1 MTNFRSKWRSVTIF
15 SAALASFSCGVVKPI
30 VPVASLAETP
40 HRTSATAPALAAYQV
55 LRVTTLAAKGAG
67 SLAAALAD
75 ARPRLIVFEVG
86 GVIDLDGHGIDVRN
100 PHVIVAGQ
108 TAPDPG
114 ITLVRGTLTVETSD
128 VLIQHIASRSGNAWS
143 DDALGARRTKDQ
155 PVHDVVFDHCS
166 ATWAVDENLSVS
178 GPADVDASTDPDIT
192 SHDVTLRNCLIAEGL
207 SHSIHRKGEHSK
219 GTLVHDGIRNVTITG
234 CLYAHNEQRNPR
246 LKGGTTATLTGN
258 VMYNWGSQCVGVGA
272 QGNQRRLAPGIA
284 TLTGNVAIAG
294 PNTHSKVMVK
304 SVDPGAKVTLRDNV
318 VVDARGRS
326 LQIADDDV
334 VASVLSNDTNAAWRN
349 AENVLRTAGSRAARR
364 DAIDT
369 RIVQSVIDG
378 TGRIIDSEDQVGGYP
393 VRPPTKR
400 ALIVPDGADERRAWL
415 ERLSEELSTDRTIDL
430 TPLWKRLGV
439 ARPSQ

>member
-1 MTNFRSKWRSVTIF
+1 MTNFSVKRRFVTIF
-15 SAALASFSCGVVKPI
+15 TAALASFGCRVVKPI
-30 VPVASLAETP
+30 GSPAPVPETA
-40 HRTSATAPALAAYQV
+40 HRTWATAPALAAYQV
-55 LRVTTLAAKGAG
+55 LRVTTVAAKGPG

-75 ARPRLIVFEVG
+75 PRPRLIVFEVG
-86 GVIDLDGHGIDVRN
+86 GVIDLDGHAIDVRT

-114 ITLVRGTLTVETSD
+114 ITLIRGTLTVETSD
-128 VLIQHIASRSGNAWS
+128 VLIQHIASRSGHVWS

-192 SHDVTLRNCLIAEGL
+192 SHDVTLRSCLIAEGL
-207 SHSIHRKGEHSK
+207 SHSIHKKGEHSK
-219 GTLVHDGIRNVTITG
+219 GTLIHDGIRNVTITG

-272 QGNQRRLAPGIA
+272 QGNQRKLAPAIA

-294 PNTHSKVMVK
+294 SNSRSKVMVK

-318 VVDARGRS
+318 VVDARGQR
-326 LQIADDDV
+326 LQLADDDV
-334 VASVLSNDTNAAWRN
+334 VVSLLSNDTNTAWRN

-378 TGRIIDSEDQVGGYP
+378 TGQIIDSEDQVGGYP
-393 VRPPTKR
+393 VRSATKR
-400 ALIVPDGADERRAWL
+400 ALIVPDGSDERRAWL
-415 ERLSEELSTDRTIDL
+415 ERLSEELSTDRTIDVA
-430 TPLWKRLGV
+430 PMWKRLGV
-439 ARPSQ
+439 APPSR